1 MKSEM
6 KKEVLRKKLIV
17 TFHFRRH
24 VVLFPQALSSNIDRE
39 ELGMVLLRGREVE
52 LSWKWCRARLL
63 YSLKPVFKI
72 ISYQR

>member
-24 VVLFPQALSSNIDRE
+24 VVLFPQALGSNIDRD
-39 ELGMVLLRGREVE
+39 ELGMILLRGREVE
-52 LSWKWCRARLL
+52 
-63 YSLKPVFKI
+63 
-72 ISYQR
+72 

>member
-24 VVLFPQALSSNIDRE
+24 VVLLPQALSSNIDRE

-52 LSWKWCRARLL
+52 
-63 YSLKPVFKI
+63 
-72 ISYQR
+72 

>member
-52 LSWKWCRARLL
+52 
-63 YSLKPVFKI
+63 
-72 ISYQR
+72 